1 MNEVVVDVG
10 VEDGSSSRNPTLN
23 NNNKLS
29 KGFGSSMNFPTN
41 TIETAADDGEPTTSA
56 FAQISSK
63 KDFTK
68 EEKVLDDT
76 TPARGSVDIDRF
88 MESHSRLFRSRRTI
102 AIINSIP
109 KNSADRSWRQKMYL
123 ILEHPRSSY
132 VAMIVTI
139 ISSLMTVI
147 QTVCLVLRS
156 FPFFFQFEFLWIFI
170 TGFLSIYFMIEY
182 ILRMVAYV
190 HTWGDFRHFVTGGM
204 NIIDFMSWSSF
215 WIDLIL
221 YEADLSDHFYAQTLT
236 VFRILRLLKLIKLT
250 RLSAK
255 FQLLVVSIRRSFEL
269 LLSLVVLT
277 VMGAIIS
284 STLIYYAE
292 RGLFDAKS
300 GTWLRPDG
308 TPSPFSNIMVC
319 MWFSIVSLAT
329 VGYGDITPV
338 TVTGRIIAVM
348 TILSGIVVMALPSMA
363 IGGIYSKLLAEFDAA
378 QDETEEKEKQKES
391 EDMGIDLDI
400 DEAEN
405 APKAITGG
413 VMDPSQSIPSSSNE
427 QKSTWLS
434 VDELLFGS
442 SSSSNNA
449 SGIRNS
455 SSFGDLGDW
464 SNLKDPTIRKDL
476 QNIDEGILTQ
486 LIQQQ
491 ELLMQACVQQMTDMK
506 LAIEEMQLNRML

>member
-1 MNEVVVDVG
+1 MKEQQETVVLDVG
-10 VEDGSSSRNPTLN
+10 GGSVDSLSSSRNRS
-23 NNNKLS
+23 NKLSVVGS
-29 KGFGSSMNFPTN
+29 KGFGSSMNFSTN
-41 TIETAADDGEPTTSA
+41 TIETAADDGEPTTSP
-56 FAQISSK
+56 FAQFSSTQK
-63 KDFTK
+63 KESSK
-68 EEKVLDDT
+68 EEKLDDT
-76 TPARGSVDIDRF
+76 TPARSSVDIDRF
-88 MESHSRLFRSRRTI
+88 METHSRLFRSRRTI

-109 KNSADRSWRQKMYL
+109 KNSADRSWKQKLYL

-132 VAMIVTI
+132 LAMIATI

-170 TGFLSIYFMIEY
+170 TGFLSLYFMIEY
-182 ILRMVAYV
+182 FLRMVAYV
-190 HTWGDFRHFVTGGM
+190 HTWGDFRHFITGGM
-204 NIIDFMSWSSF
+204 NIIDFLSWSSF

-221 YEADLSDHFYAQTLT
+221 YQADLSDHFYAQTLT
-236 VFRILRLLKLIKLT
+236 VFRVLRLLKLIKLT

-338 TVTGRIIAVM
+338 TTTGRIIAVM

-378 QDETEEKEKQKES
+378 QEEKEEKEKQKES

-405 APKAITGG
+405 AK
-413 VMDPSQSIPSSSNE
+413 DNLDSQPSSQSNE
-427 QKSTWLS
+427 QKSSSWLS

-442 SSSSNNA
+442 SSNNA
-449 SGIRNS
+449 TGTTG

-464 SNLKDPTIRKDL
+464 SNLKDPTVRRDL

-491 ELLMQACVQQMTDMK
+491 ELLMQACIQQMEDMK
-506 LAIEEMQLNRML
+506 LAIEEMQVNRML